1 MSTTEHVPKIS
12 DLTSAT
18 GDVSERKM
26 HKTSSIAVD
35 NSHIRTETNPLIIEE
50 KDTKIRR
57 DLYGNEIKKGGKYKI
72 TFIDD
77 PIITKIPKDENNEKN
92 SKKQD
97 AKIAEVINV
106 ESYKIYNKLVM
117 IFDREIVPCDE
128 RIGCD
133 SCNIY

>member
-1 MSTTEHVPKIS
+1 MSTTDHVPKIS

-18 GDVSERKM
+18 GDFSERKM

>member
-57 DLYGNEIKKGGKYKI
+57 DLYGNEIKKV
-72 TFIDD
+72 
-77 PIITKIPKDENNEKN
+77 ENIK
-92 SKKQD
+92 
-97 AKIAEVINV
+97 
-106 ESYKIYNKLVM
+106 
-117 IFDREIVPCDE
+117 
-128 RIGCD
+128 
-133 SCNIY
+133 